1 MSDRLPTALYVDAH
15 LTNLTAQAKF
25 YHFIQKGNHSSG
37 IVMLKLNSLQGK
49 VKLIIQERDFM
60 TDKMTWVA
68 AMEQE
73 TVEEPDA
80 DAYIQRAITRDPDL
94 WVIEIEDRDMQN
106 PFEELTI

>member
-1 MSDRLPTALYVDAH
+1 MNDRLPTALYVDAH
-15 LTNLTAQAKF
+15 LKNLTAQAKF

-60 TDKMTWVA
+60 TDEMTWTSA
-68 AMEQE
+68 LPQE
-73 TVEEPDA
+73 TVEEPEA
-80 DAYIQRAITRDPDL
+80 DAYIQRAISRDPDL

-106 PFEELTI
+106 PFEE

>member
-15 LTNLTAQAKF
+15 LKNLTQQAKF

-60 TDKMTWVA
+60 TDTMKWSA
-68 AMEQE
+68 AL
-73 TVEEPDA
+73 EEEIIDEPKA
-80 DAYIQRAITRDPDL
+80 DAYIQRAISRDPDL
-94 WVIEIEDRDMQN
+94 WVIEIEDQEMVN
-106 PFEELTI
+106 PFES